1 MAENEVNADV
11 RHWGKTMLHCD
22 YVTVRL
28 VRRGVGS
35 GKRDNLDVSLSIIM

>member
-22 YVTVRL
+22 YVTVR
-28 VRRGVGS
+28 RGVGS
-35 GKRDNLDVSLSIIM
+35 GKRDNLDVS